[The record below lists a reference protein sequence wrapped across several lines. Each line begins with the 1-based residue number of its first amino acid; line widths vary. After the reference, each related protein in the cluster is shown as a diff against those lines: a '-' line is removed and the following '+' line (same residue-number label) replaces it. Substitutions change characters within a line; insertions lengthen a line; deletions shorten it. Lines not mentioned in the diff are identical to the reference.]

1 MLKLASEM
9 NNDTRIYCFL
19 AGWIAVDENCGA
31 LTPASNPAHLRRSQ
45 GHRKAGRPA
54 KYWLSGVGT
63 INAIVIEAYTDAEA
77 LKLANEL
84 FEAVRS

>member
-9 NNDTRIYCFL
+9 NDDTRIKCML
-19 AGWIAVDENCGA
+19 NSWVAVDENCGE
-31 LTPASNPAHLRRSQ
+31 LTPASHPAHLRRSQ
-45 GHRKAGRPA
+45 GRRKAGRPA
-54 KYWLSGVGT
+54 KYYLQCVGT